1 MNILKFFIDSV
12 GNDVILEKNNTGM
25 AILIVFLSFL
35 LVAILFLI
43 VFVTIPQQARKK
55 ELKKIAMFKNERI
68 YVINYKD
75 SSPTVDYFDY
85 NNLRKITTISFVDF
99 LNFFPDSDQNDVKT
113 FINGLLNLEF
123 DPLSKDAVLV
133 TNIILTIH
141 KKKLTY
147 RALLKCN
154 CVDKEKNCLY
164 LSSARLIHTP
174 VDHRAAKRNS
184 KHDFYDVSEIKKMY
198 DEGRFSKGVMT
209 IVRLFVK
216 PNNIS
221 YYNEYLIKR
230 NIIDALYSK
239 TTNNVSF
246 FFGSSDPL
254 EFSILDLRTF
264 NDYQLSRHSYEIC
277 NIIQKYMSIRGLSE
291 IYDFKVCSS
300 QVSDLPINY
309 DSAYLLL
316 ADLFKSTGEINR
328 QVSIYSKGKNE
339 ISILESAYKTE
350 LKRII
355 KEKDFTVSYAPIV
368 HITNSRASV
377 FAYMSYV
384 DFNSTIIANKEE
396 IFNCARAFNLT
407 EQLLSIVLRNI
418 IPTFLSQS
426 PSPNFK
432 LVMDL
437 PYEFIN
443 EAIDVIKNIQDDDK
457 ANLIFCL
464 SSIDLIDE
472 EENNTLQIKLSEIR
486 RSGFDLAVFTKTG
499 DYVLKAKTYSMFD
512 YCFVDPLLDANSK
525 QESRN
530 FIKFKELYD
539 KIYKNGVPVVA
550 VNAKSFS
557 SMELLSKTGV
567 KDFTNDFISKKD
579 LMILPLNPKVQKK
592 LIMMV
597 K

>member
-1 MNILKFFIDSV
+1 MNILKLLIDSMDESSNLV
-12 GNDVILEKNNTGM
+12 GNNVGM
-25 AILIVFLSFL
+25 AILIVLISFL
-35 LVAILFLI
+35 LIGILFLI
-43 VFVTIPQQARKK
+43 VFVTIPQQTKKK

-68 YVINYKD
+68 YVINYKE
-75 SSPTVDYFDY
+75 SSPTVDYFDF
-85 NNLRKITTISFVDF
+85 NNLRQITTISFADF
-99 LNFFPDSDQNDVKT
+99 LNFFPDADQNDVKT
-113 FINGLLNLEF
+113 FINALLNLEF

-133 TNIILTIH
+133 TNIILTIN

-147 RALLKCN
+147 RALLRCN

-164 LSSARLIHTP
+164 LSSSRLIHTP

-184 KHDFYDVSEIKKMY
+184 KHDFYEVSEIKKMY
-198 DEGRFSKGVMT
+198 DEGRFAKGIMT
-209 IVRLFVK
+209 VVRLFVK

-221 YYNEYLIKR
+221 FYNEFLIKR
-230 NIIDALYSK
+230 NVIDALYSK

-246 FFGSSDPL
+246 FFGSNDPL

-300 QVSDLPINY
+300 QVADLPINY

-316 ADLFKSTGEINR
+316 SDLFKSTGEINR

-350 LKRII
+350 LKKII

-384 DFNSTIIANKEE
+384 DFNSTILTSKEE
-396 IFNCARAFNLT
+396 IFNCAKTFNLT
-407 EQLLSIVLRNI
+407 EQLLSIILKNI

-426 PSPNFK
+426 PSPSFK

-437 PYEFIN
+437 PFEFID
-443 EAIDVIKNIQDDDK
+443 EAIDVIKSIQDGDK
-457 ANLIFCL
+457 ANIIFCL
-464 SSIDLIDE
+464 PSIDLIDE

-512 YCFVDPLLDANSK
+512 YCFIDPMLDINVK
-525 QESRN
+525 QESRG

-539 KIYKNGVPVVA
+539 KIYKTGVPVVA
-550 VNAKSFS
+550 VNAKSFQ
-557 SMELLSKTGV
+557 SMELLSKTGI
-567 KDFTNDFISKKD
+567 KDFTNDSISKKD
-579 LMILPLNPKVQKK
+579 LMILPLNQKVQKK
-592 LIMMV
+592 LITMV